1 MQNKDASD
9 VRSGR
14 MTEPERVLVIG
25 ATQGTG
31 LQIVQHLLRDGYA
44 VRVLA
49 RNPARAKAVLSS
61 EVEIVRGDVT
71 QAKTLAAAMTGVN
84 HVILTAGVTHR
95 PAGERLVRATVY
107 DGTMHTLQAA
117 RNAGLPG
124 RFLYMS
130 ALGTTRGSW
139 LSFLLNRI
147 KGNALKWRRL
157 AAEEIRASGLPYT
170 IVRAGIL
177 TDAPAGQRAVEIS
190 QTEYPMAPR
199 YRISRADVAEVFVQA
214 LRHPETRNASFD
226 VVSSRGQPSRNWG
239 GLFAGLVMD

>member
-1 MQNKDASD
+1 
-9 VRSGR
+9 
-14 MTEPERVLVIG
+14 MTPRERVLVIG

-31 LQIVQHLLRDGYA
+31 LHIVQRLLRDGYV

-49 RNPARAKAVLSS
+49 RDPARAKEVLAG

-71 QAKTLAAAMTGVN
+71 QANTLAAAMTGVN

-170 IVRAGIL
+170 IIRAGIL

-214 LRHPETRNASFD
+214 LRHPETLNTSFD
-226 VVSSRGQPSRNWG
+226 VVSSRGEPSRNWG
-239 GLFAGLVMD
+239 ALFAGLVMD